1 MISYFA
7 SDTGYYHIPIIKIYN
22 DYNTIFGLA
31 NLFPQYGFN
40 NLNFYYSAMITANPF
55 LLRFFA
61 LPTVLFFFI
70 VSIYIYNSRKNYNNN
85 FIFNFA
91 WRSFY

>member
-7 SDTGYYHIPIIKIYN
+7 SDTGYYHIPTIKIYN

-40 NLNFYYSAMITANPF
+40 NLNFII
-55 LLRFFA
+55 LR
-61 LPTVLFFFI
+61 
-70 VSIYIYNSRKNYNNN
+70 
-85 FIFNFA
+85 
-91 WRSFY
+91 